1 MLRLLD
7 MLDTPAVARSLTDAE
22 FTSAQADAITAA
34 ERSGHV
40 TADPFKAG
48 LAVLMAGMTRVRLVH
63 LLELRK
69 SLEALT
75 NFMSSGWPRSATM
88 TVWSK
93 WPLSALGWSI

>member
-1 MLRLLD
+1 M
-7 MLDTPAVARSLTDAE
+7 
-22 FTSAQADAITAA
+22 
-34 ERSGHV
+34 

-48 LAVLMAGMTRVRLVH
+48 RAVLMAGMTRVRLVH

-75 NFMSSGWPRSATM
+75 NFMSSGWPRSATV

>member
-1 MLRLLD
+1 

-69 SLEALT
+69 SLEAV
-75 NFMSSGWPRSATM
+75 FASAGQAAPGWTDAAPAAGATPSWRC
-88 TVWSK
+88 T
-93 WPLSALGWSI
+93 